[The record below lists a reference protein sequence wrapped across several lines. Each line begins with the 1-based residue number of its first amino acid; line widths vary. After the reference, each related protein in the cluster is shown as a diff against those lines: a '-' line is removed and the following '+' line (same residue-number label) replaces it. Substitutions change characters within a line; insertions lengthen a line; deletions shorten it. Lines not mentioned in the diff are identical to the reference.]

1 MMAKWDELHRKE
13 QAKYLELEQTEDD
26 RRAVEALNEDMEN
39 FASFSNYLT
48 DDYDYWQGR
57 ESSRYRHIFEEAFD
71 LDRHYTNNAFND
83 IDFSIQQ
90 LKRQERDIEENIT
103 VLRLEKNKVLWE
115 EEEKKYGR

>member
-1 MMAKWDELHRKE
+1 MAKWDELHRKE